1 MLNEGVMDAFRHPM
15 HATMGRARAQ
25 LEAQVGYRLM
35 DRIWDEGAYSGGVR
49 LADYSTIVD
58 ALYNE

>member
-1 MLNEGVMDAFRHPM
+1 MLHKDVMDAFRHPM
-15 HATMGRARAQ
+15 HATLGRARSQ

-35 DRIWDEGAYSGGVR
+35 DRIWAEGAYSVR
-49 LADYSTIVD
+49 LSDYSTIVD